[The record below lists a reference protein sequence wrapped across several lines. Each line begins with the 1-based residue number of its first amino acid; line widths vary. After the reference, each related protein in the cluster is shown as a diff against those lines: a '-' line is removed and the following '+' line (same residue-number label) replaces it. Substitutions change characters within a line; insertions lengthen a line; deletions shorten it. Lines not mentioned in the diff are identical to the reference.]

1 MSAHGEI
8 FQQMASLLSGKQ
20 QMAILGRRKSDWE
33 VMFNTG
39 TGWEFA
45 PGSLRL
51 RVLKEAEA
59 KSEAIVV
66 MDTEKDDRF
75 VDSKPPFR
83 SCLCIPILI
92 PGRLPVMV
100 FAEEPEKIM
109 SFNFNKMP
117 AWEGLV
123 NRLRDH
129 LPEIKS
135 VTSAA
140 RKSPEIKK
148 AASPPSLSL
157 AERFSQALKPDGS
170 DEKVE
175 INWRALITVIVLLLG
190 FFAYMV
196 KSFLQSRE
204 EDRLRMCSSNL
215 ATIATAAR
223 MYARDNHGRYPRT
236 LDLLTERKY
245 LENMPR
251 CPASGSMTYTDY
263 VTNSKP
269 PAVTVSCVG
278 GHHRKLFK
286 GSGSPESFPFYS
298 SIEAFE
304 QAKKSKHK

>member
-1 MSAHGEI
+1 
-8 FQQMASLLSGKQ
+8 MASLLSGKQ

-33 VMFNTG
+33 VMFKTG
-39 TGWEFA
+39 TGWEFT

-59 KSEAIVV
+59 KSEPIVV

-75 VDSKPPFR
+75 VDSNPPFR

-123 NRLRDH
+123 NQLRVH
-129 LPEIKS
+129 LPEVKS
-135 VTSAA
+135 ATSAA
-140 RKSPEIKK
+140 KK
-148 AASPPSLSL
+148 APEVKKEATPPSPSL
-157 AERFSQALKPDGS
+157 GERFSKALNPDGS

-175 INWRALITVIVLLLG
+175 INWPALIAVIVILLC

-236 LDLLTERKY
+236 LEVLTEKKY

-251 CPASGSMTYTDY
+251 CPASGGLTYTDY
-263 VTNSKP
+263 ITNSKP

-286 GSGSPESFPFYS
+286 GSGSPENFPSFS
-298 SIEAFE
+298 SIEAEE
-304 QAKKSKHK
+304 QARQNKRK